1 MTQEERIEL
10 LRQVAAVALKEM
22 GARFYDPQGVLLFE
36 GTKDISDLVRL
47 TLNGDDVFD
56 AEAIIA
62 MLDAMEEAGWW
73 VELAGLAEM
82 LEGWKTGRIDR
93 GYSVTFVENHPTFTT
108 DEGIVVPIPFI
119 GKTRAEAVAR
129 AFVQMFEVKGYRS
142 VS

>member
-10 LRQVAAVALKEM
+10 LKQVAAVAPKEM
-22 GARFYDPQGVLLFE
+22 GAKLISSEGVKFSRDN
-36 GTKDISDLVRL
+36 GQTTAVL
-47 TLNGDDVFD
+47 TVDDDMFD

>member
-10 LRQVAAVALKEM
+10 LKRVAEVAPKEM
-22 GARFYDPQGVLLFE
+22 GAVLIQSENPNGQAVKFSKESGQATGL
-36 GTKDISDLVRL
+36 L

-82 LEGWKTGRIDR
+82 LEGWKTGRIGR

-129 AFVQMFEVKGYRS
+129 AFVEVFGK
-142 VS
+142 